1 MSWFEA
7 LIDPGKLLP
16 QAQRDPSPPQQVGL
30 ALLLEGEF
38 VFYRSLAERLKWP
51 EIGAPPPKGA
61 DAGARLLSAVAT
73 HLTAGDEA
81 EDPYRRL
88 TRVRNPE
95 IATLAVLLLSFLYSD
110 TGRPQES
117 IKLLRRAVLGHES
130 PVEQALLRLQ
140 LGLRLAEESDPKS
153 AIAETELAVKAAT
166 RVRPMSW
173 GRALKTIGEHNLYA
187 YEWRRG
193 GRTRSPFSLPL
204 RGQSPVLFR
213 SEILYSEGLSKYLT
227 STFERS
233 LADPYRRTLRFQA
246 VDPVEAPLRGAL
258 IRSELLADWQELRQA
273 RSLFGR
279 YLVLSRL
286 GTANGVPAAA
296 LELLRRAGDADGV
309 QAASTTISR
318 MGPLAPLQLA
328 TQALVERAD
337 FGAGEASASLR
348 LLAVGADVLDEAA
361 VAEAVRRLISD
372 ANYFRAQWA
381 HAPSA
386 LAALVSGAPV
396 SAQTEA
402 SNFVRSLAIDE
413 SNGALVQ
420 GLAPVV
426 SAIRWRDVDP
436 DERARWLQFVE
447 EWFGTPTHSHFLAV
461 RALLA
466 LAQTD
471 PGEIEP
477 LLRARFA
484 THPDVESLALIYDSL
499 STPPVWARRSA
510 WSIISDQLRAIREQ
524 ASHGSYGM
532 GMIDVA
538 NLALAYLRTDRA
550 NKSGWNELTDF
561 LLDPKV
567 GISSKTRAIEHMARR
582 DVRLPEPVRLRLQ
595 AGLPTIAAFDEQFGD
610 GPEAFR
616 GAVLKL
622 AARVRSAAPDE
633 ILVGLLGLAGEPNAV
648 SRMVAAG
655 ALVATHARVGKG
667 VATTLGL
674 TLAHD
679 ASHDVRGAAAR
690 ALAEL
695 ATDDDETLNRAR
707 RARLS
712 AMLGDP
718 GTVVPLGVLAGLYD
732 AITASLRLDAS
743 LRGPLEA
750 LTKQHPSR
758 RVREGAETVIGLAD
772 SKAKRQ

>member
-1 MSWFEA
+1 MSWYEA
-7 LIDPGKLLP
+7 LIDPGQLLP
-16 QAQRDPSPPQQVGL
+16 QAQRDPTPPPQVGL

-51 EIGAPPPKGA
+51 DIGAQPRKRA

-81 EDPYRRL
+81 EHLYRRL

-95 IATLAVLLLSFLYSD
+95 ISTLAVLLLSFLYSD

-117 IKLLRRAVLGHES
+117 IKLLRRSVLAHES
-130 PVEQALLRLQ
+130 AIEQALLRLQ
-140 LGLRLAEESDPKS
+140 LGLRLAEESDPSS

-166 RVRPMSW
+166 RVRPTSW
-173 GRALKTIGEHNLYA
+173 GRALRTIGEHNLFA

-193 GRTRSPFSLPL
+193 GGTRSPFSLPL
-204 RGQSPVLFR
+204 RGQSPVLLR

-246 VDPVEAPLRGAL
+246 VDPVETPLRGAL
-258 IRSELLADWQELRQA
+258 IRSELLADWQEVRQA

-296 LELLRRAGDADGV
+296 LELLRRAGDAEAV
-309 QAASTTISR
+309 QAASTTIAR

-337 FGAGEASASLR
+337 FGAGESSASLR
-348 LLAVGADVLDEAA
+348 LLAIGADVLDEAA
-361 VAEAVRRLISD
+361 VAKAARRLMSD
-372 ANYFRAQWA
+372 ANYFRTQWA
-381 HAPSA
+381 YAPNA
-386 LAALVSGAPV
+386 LAELVAGAPV
-396 SAQTEA
+396 AVQTQA
-402 SNFVRSLAIDE
+402 SEFVRSLSADE
-413 SNGALVQ
+413 SNEALVQ
-420 GLAPVV
+420 GLAPVL
-426 SAIRWRDVDP
+426 AALRWHDVDP
-436 DERARWLQFVE
+436 TERAHWLRFVE
-447 EWFGTPTHSHFLAV
+447 DWFGTSTHLHFLAV
-461 RALLA
+461 SALLG
-466 LAQTD
+466 LARTD
-471 PGEIEP
+471 QGEVEA
-477 LLRARFA
+477 LLRARFE
-484 THPDVESLALIYDSL
+484 THPDVESLALIFDSF
-499 STPPVWARRSA
+499 STPPCWVRKRA
-510 WSIISDQLRAIREQ
+510 WPIISEQLRGIREH
-524 ASHGSYGM
+524 ANRGSYGM

-538 NLALAYLRTDRA
+538 NLAVAYLRTNRT
-550 NKSGWNELTDF
+550 NKSGWDELTDF
-561 LLDPKV
+561 LLDSKV
-567 GISSKTRAIEHMARR
+567 GIGSKARAIEHLSRR
-582 DVRLPEPVRLRLQ
+582 DVRLPEQVRLRLQ
-595 AGLPTIAAFDEQFGD
+595 AGLPTIAAFDEHFGA

-622 AARVRSAAPDE
+622 AAKVRSGAPDE
-633 ILVGLLGLAGEPNAV
+633 ILVGLLGLAGEPSAV
-648 SRMVAAG
+648 SRMAAAG
-655 ALVATHARVGKG
+655 ALVATHARIGKG

-695 ATDDDETLNRAR
+695 ATDEDETLNRAR
-707 RARLS
+707 RSRLLTL
-712 AMLGDP
+712 LGDP
-718 GTVVPLGVLAGLYD
+718 GTVVPFGVLAGLYE
-732 AITASLRLDAS
+732 AITASFKLDTS
-743 LRGPLEA
+743 LRGPLVA

-758 RVREGAETVIGLAD
+758 KVREAAVMVLAHASTSSQRD
-772 SKAKRQ
+772 